1 MEGPPQANRPAE
13 AAQADHH
20 VEDGRCRAN
29 PGTRHDRGGTQVTK
43 AKRPTEK
50 VFIVS
55 AETHRRLKEYA
66 KRKGFKLQYVADEAV
81 TEYLK
86 RKEQQ

>member
-1 MEGPPQANRPAE
+1 MI
-13 AAQADHH
+13 
-20 VEDGRCRAN
+20 
-29 PGTRHDRGGTQVTK
+29 TK

-55 AETHRRLKEYA
+55 AETHRRLKDYA

>member
-1 MEGPPQANRPAE
+1 MS
-13 AAQADHH
+13 
-20 VEDGRCRAN
+20 
-29 PGTRHDRGGTQVTK
+29 TK

-55 AETHRRLKEYA
+55 SETPRRLKDYA

-81 TEYLK
+81 AEYLK
-86 RKEQQ
+86 RKEDKL

>member
-1 MEGPPQANRPAE
+1 M
-13 AAQADHH
+13 
-20 VEDGRCRAN
+20 
-29 PGTRHDRGGTQVTK
+29 TK

-55 AETHRRLKEYA
+55 ADTHRRLKDYA
-66 KRKGFKLQYVADEAV
+66 KRKGFKLQYIADEAV
-81 TEYLK
+81 SEYLK

>member
-1 MEGPPQANRPAE
+1 M
-13 AAQADHH
+13 
-20 VEDGRCRAN
+20 
-29 PGTRHDRGGTQVTK
+29 TK

>member
-1 MEGPPQANRPAE
+1 
-13 AAQADHH
+13 
-20 VEDGRCRAN
+20 
-29 PGTRHDRGGTQVTK
+29 VTK
-43 AKRPTEK
+43 DKKPTEK

-81 TEYLK
+81 AEYLQ
-86 RKEQQ
+86 RKESK

>member
-1 MEGPPQANRPAE
+1 
-13 AAQADHH
+13 
-20 VEDGRCRAN
+20 VI
-29 PGTRHDRGGTQVTK
+29 TK

-55 AETHRRLKEYA
+55 AETHRRLKDYA

>member
-1 MEGPPQANRPAE
+1 M
-13 AAQADHH
+13 
-20 VEDGRCRAN
+20 
-29 PGTRHDRGGTQVTK
+29 TK

-55 AETHRRLKEYA
+55 AETHRRLKDYA

>member
-1 MEGPPQANRPAE
+1 MEGPLEGHRAAA
-13 AAQADHH
+13 AAQAGDH
-20 VEDGRCRAN
+20 VEDRGRRAD
-29 PGTRHDRGGTQVTK
+29 PGARHDLGGTQVTK

-55 AETHRRLKEYA
+55 AETHRRLKDYA